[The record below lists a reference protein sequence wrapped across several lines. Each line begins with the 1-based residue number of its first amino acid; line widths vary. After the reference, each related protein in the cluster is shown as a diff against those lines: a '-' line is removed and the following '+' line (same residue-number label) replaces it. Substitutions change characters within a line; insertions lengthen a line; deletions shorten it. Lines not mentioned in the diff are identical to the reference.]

1 MKTKLNNINASSLF
15 HFTRKI
21 SVLQSIVKNGLRY
34 SYAYEKYSPEV
45 MSIIGQNSA
54 LEGLKENDNGVAIP
68 MISFCDIPITRASVH
83 MDKYGEYAIGFD
95 KKIMIEVYDLIMNP
109 VLYVSSDKLRKAMDD
124 FSGLYTE
131 SEMGVLKS
139 MVCLAKKG
147 KSSKSYEVN
156 NLISS
161 FVEHKYNMG
170 FVVGLVKPVYDLS
183 TNYCYYDERE
193 WRVFWPNI
201 NSKNKGW
208 KWGVSQEEYNKNKN
222 EWNEQLAHEKNN
234 YITFCE
240 GLLASAITHI
250 VVKKEVQIPKM
261 IETLLQSKTILG
273 NIDISEEERL
283 ILISKLTSLERIGL
297 DY

>member
-45 MSIIGQNSA
+45 MSIIGQNPA
-54 LEGLKENDNGVAIP
+54 LKGLKENDYGVAIP

-95 KKIMIEVYDLIMNP
+95 KETMIKVYDWIMNP
-109 VLYVSSDKLRKAMDD
+109 VLYVSSDKLRKAIDD
-124 FSGLYTE
+124 FSGLYSE
-131 SEMGVLKS
+131 SEMNMLKS
-139 MVCLAKKG
+139 MVDLAKKG

-156 NLISS
+156 SLISS
-161 FVEHKYNMG
+161 FMERKYNMG
-170 FVVGLVKPVYDLS
+170 FILGLVKPVYDLS
-183 TNYCYYDERE
+183 TKYCYYDERE
-193 WRVFWPNI
+193 WRILWPNI

-222 EWNEQLAHEKNN
+222 EWNEQLSHEKNN